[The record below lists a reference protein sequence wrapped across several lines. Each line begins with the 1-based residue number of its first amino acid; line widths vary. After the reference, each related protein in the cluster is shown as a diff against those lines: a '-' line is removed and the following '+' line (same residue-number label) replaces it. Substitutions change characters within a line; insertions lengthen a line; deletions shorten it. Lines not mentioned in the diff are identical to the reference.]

1 MMDEGGVPSIYEH
14 KSQMEMRVNAMDG
27 PPAEALGETA
37 SVHPLRAKYFRRFW
51 IGATISLFGDQF
63 YLVALP
69 WLVLQLTGSGLAL
82 GTILMVAA
90 IPRAVFMLI
99 GGAAS
104 DRISPRRVMIATGI
118 ARTILV
124 AAVAGL
130 IYLHLLRLWHLYLL
144 AGAFGFADAFS
155 YPAAMALL
163 PSLVSLD
170 RLPAANALFG
180 GSAQLSTTV
189 GPAPAGWTVKRWGVA
204 AAFAIDAV
212 SFLFV
217 IAALLM
223 IPDPP
228 ATPAARRP
236 SMGKAILE
244 GLRYVA
250 QDPPMRALVLMI
262 AAMNF
267 GVAGPLV
274 IGLAAIGKQ
283 RFRSAAVFGILLSAM
298 AGGGLVGTFLPAIFR
313 RQRHRGLLLLG
324 FSFAVGVGM
333 AAIGFLHHV
342 AAIAAV
348 LALVG
353 LGSGLVGVHLQAWFQ
368 ARVERAL
375 LGRVLSVLMFAAVG
389 LIPFSYV
396 MAGALI
402 QVNLTLMFVVSA
414 AILLVVTA
422 FAALNPTVRAI
433 D

>member
-1 MMDEGGVPSIYEH
+1 M
-14 KSQMEMRVNAMDG
+14 NALS
-27 PPAEALGETA
+27 AEPLDATA
-37 SVHPLRAKYFRRFW
+37 SVHPLRTKYFRRFW

-90 IPRAVFMLI
+90 IPRAVFMLV

-104 DRISPRRVMIATGI
+104 DRVSPRKVMITTGI

-124 AAVAGL
+124 AAVAEL
-130 IYLHLLRLWHLYLL
+130 VYLHLLKLWHLYLL

-180 GSAQLSTTV
+180 SSAQLSTTA
-189 GPAPAGWTVKRWGVA
+189 GPAPAGWTVKRWGIA

-217 IAALLM
+217 IGALLM

-228 ATPAARRP
+228 APPPGSRRA
-236 SMGKAILE
+236 MGKAIWE
-244 GLRYVA
+244 GLRHVA
-250 QDPPMRALVLMI
+250 QDPPMRALMLVI

-267 GVAGPLV
+267 GVTGPLV
-274 IGLAAIGKQ
+274 VGLAAMGKL
-283 RFRSAAVFGILLSAM
+283 RFGSAAVFGILLSAM
-298 AGGGLVGTFLPAIFR
+298 AGGGLVGTLLPAVLP
-313 RQRHRGLLLLG
+313 RQRHRGPLLLG
-324 FSFAVGVGM
+324 FCFVMGAGM

-342 AAIAAV
+342 VAIAAV
-348 LALVG
+348 LAVVG
-353 LGSGLVGVHLQAWFQ
+353 VGSGLVGVHLQAWFQ
-368 ARVERAL
+368 ARVDRAL
-375 LGRVLSVLMFAAVG
+375 LGRVMSVLMFAVIG
-389 LIPFSYV
+389 LVPISYV

-402 QVNLTLMFVVSA
+402 QVNLTLMFEVSA
-414 AILLVVTA
+414 AILLVVTV
-422 FAALNPTVRAI
+422 FAALDPSVRAI
-433 D
+433 N

>member
-1 MMDEGGVPSIYEH
+1 MNSPAAVTS
-14 KSQMEMRVNAMDG
+14 SQ
-27 PPAEALGETA
+27 PA
-37 SVHPLRAKYFRRFW
+37 SVHPLRVKYFRRFW

-104 DRISPRRVMIATGI
+104 DRVSPRKVMIVTGI

-124 AAVAGL
+124 AAVAWL
-130 IYLHLLRLWHLYLL
+130 VYAHLLRLWYLYLL

-180 GSAQLSTTV
+180 TSAQLSTTA

-217 IAALLM
+217 IGALLM

-228 ATPAARRP
+228 TPPQGSKRGVR
-236 SMGKAILE
+236 KAILE

-250 QDPPMRALVLMI
+250 QDPPMRALMLVI

-274 IGLAAIGKQ
+274 VGLAAMGKL
-283 RFRSAAVFGILLSAM
+283 RFGSAAVFGILLSAM
-298 AGGGLVGTFLPAIFR
+298 AGGGLVGTLLPAIFP
-313 RQRHRGLLLLG
+313 RQRRRGPLLLG
-324 FSFAVGVGM
+324 FCFVMGAGM

-342 AAIAAV
+342 MAIAAV
-348 LALVG
+348 LAVVG
-353 LGSGLVGVHLQAWFQ
+353 VGSGLVSVHLQAWFQ
-368 ARVERAL
+368 ARVDRAL
-375 LGRVLSVLMFAAVG
+375 LGRVMSVFMFAAVG
-389 LIPFSYV
+389 LIPVSYV
-396 MAGALI
+396 MAGALV
-402 QVNLTLMFVVSA
+402 QVNITLMFEVSA
-414 AILLVVTA
+414 AILLVVTV
-422 FAALNPTVRAI
+422 FAALVPAVRAI